1 MLNLKS
7 KVLISSSLLLLMG
20 IGWSTGR
27 LFKKTPQVSSKPTI
41 NLTISNYSELN
52 RSDNQNIQVL
62 ANVDKKQ
69 ATSAFDKAAGRR
81 DTDTQV
87 QKSSNE
93 KVTTVSEK
101 NNGVVVAVET
111 TNTNTNESNT
121 LVNEGNKLILTKT
134 VYNTVSKKYD
144 TKVAEVLLGVVNS
157 NIQTVKVTYGS
168 WNYTN
173 IAIGKS
179 ALAFTLDW
187 VGPQAVVS
195 KLATIFRVSAKVAN
209 GFIAGLALNTA
220 GFGDRIANY
229 LDKNHNG
236 WIGLYQR
243 WKKDTS
249 FKNGLVAQ
257 NITYTEWK
265 TE

>member
-7 KVLISSSLLLLMG
+7 KVLISSSLLLLIG

-27 LFKKTPQVSSKPTI
+27 LFEKTPQVFSKPTI

-144 TKVAEVLLGVVNS
+144 TKVAEVPLGVGNT

-168 WNYTN
+168 WKYTN

-179 ALAFTLDW
+179 ALAFGL
-187 VGPQAVVS
+187 GRASSRSQQACDY
-195 KLATIFRVSAKVAN
+195 F
-209 GFIAGLALNTA
+209 
-220 GFGDRIANY
+220 
-229 LDKNHNG
+229 
-236 WIGLYQR
+236 
-243 WKKDTS
+243 
-249 FKNGLVAQ
+249 
-257 NITYTEWK
+257 
-265 TE
+265 

>member
-7 KVLISSSLLLLMG
+7 KVLISSSLLLLIG

-27 LFKKTPQVSSKPTI
+27 LFEKTPQVSSKPTI

-93 KVTTVSEK
+93 KVTTV
-101 NNGVVVAVET
+101 
-111 TNTNTNESNT
+111 
-121 LVNEGNKLILTKT
+121 NEGNKLILTKT

-144 TKVAEVLLGVVNS
+144 TKVAEVPLGVGNS

-168 WNYTN
+168 WKYTN

>member
-7 KVLISSSLLLLMG
+7 KVLISSSLLLLIG

-27 LFKKTPQVSSKPTI
+27 LFEKTPQVSSKPTI

-144 TKVAEVLLGVVNS
+144 TKVAEVPLGVGNS

-168 WNYTN
+168 WKYTN

-179 ALAFTLDW
+179 ALAFTPGL
-187 VGPQAVVS
+187 GRPSSRSQQACDY
-195 KLATIFRVSAKVAN
+195 F
-209 GFIAGLALNTA
+209 
-220 GFGDRIANY
+220 
-229 LDKNHNG
+229 
-236 WIGLYQR
+236 
-243 WKKDTS
+243 
-249 FKNGLVAQ
+249 
-257 NITYTEWK
+257 
-265 TE
+265 

>member
-1 MLNLKS
+1 M
-7 KVLISSSLLLLMG
+7 
-20 IGWSTGR
+20 
-27 LFKKTPQVSSKPTI
+27 
-41 NLTISNYSELN
+41 
-52 RSDNQNIQVL
+52 
-62 ANVDKKQ
+62 
-69 ATSAFDKAAGRR
+69 
-81 DTDTQV
+81 
-87 QKSSNE
+87 
-93 KVTTVSEK
+93 
-101 NNGVVVAVET
+101 
-111 TNTNTNESNT
+111 
-121 LVNEGNKLILTKT
+121 ILTKT

-144 TKVAEVLLGVVNS
+144 TKVAEVPLGVGNS
-157 NIQTVKVTYGS
+157 NIQIVKVTYGS
-168 WNYTN
+168 WKYTN

>member
-7 KVLISSSLLLLMG
+7 KVLISSSLLLLIG
-20 IGWSTGR
+20 IDWSTGR
-27 LFKKTPQVSSKPTI
+27 LFEKIPQVSSKPTI

-62 ANVDKKQ
+62 GNVDKKQ

-144 TKVAEVLLGVVNS
+144 SKVAEVPLGVGNS
-157 NIQTVKVTYGS
+157 
-168 WNYTN
+168 
-173 IAIGKS
+173 
-179 ALAFTLDW
+179 
-187 VGPQAVVS
+187 
-195 KLATIFRVSAKVAN
+195 
-209 GFIAGLALNTA
+209 
-220 GFGDRIANY
+220 
-229 LDKNHNG
+229 
-236 WIGLYQR
+236 
-243 WKKDTS
+243 
-249 FKNGLVAQ
+249 
-257 NITYTEWK
+257 
-265 TE
+265 